1 MAKIKCLICLQSVTS
16 TQLYQVCA
24 FLLNT
29 FFLLPVKITLSF
41 ILCFERAA
49 DKGSYN
55 LFFNDDFSVKMS
67 FKKKK
72 QCCFISCFLL
82 KEQIGNTKKTNSVS
96 RFFLSGPQP
105 WFMKAGFPHFLLVVV
120 FSLQSKKKKKSTLG
134 RYASTF
140 THTYENKFQ
149 FVFLER
155 WLVSIQKPQIRVTLF
170 LFAKALLHFILH
182 PGYWMQCACLLMRCD
197 SSRLL

>member
-41 ILCFERAA
+41 ILCFERVA

-72 QCCFISCFLL
+72 KQQCYFISCFLL

-120 FSLQSKKKKKSTLG
+120 FSLQSKKKVHLEDMHLHSH
-134 RYASTF
+134 
-140 THTYENKFQ
+140 THMKTNSNSF
-149 FVFLER
+149 
-155 WLVSIQKPQIRVTLF
+155 S
-170 LFAKALLHFILH
+170 
-182 PGYWMQCACLLMRCD
+182 
-197 SSRLL
+197 